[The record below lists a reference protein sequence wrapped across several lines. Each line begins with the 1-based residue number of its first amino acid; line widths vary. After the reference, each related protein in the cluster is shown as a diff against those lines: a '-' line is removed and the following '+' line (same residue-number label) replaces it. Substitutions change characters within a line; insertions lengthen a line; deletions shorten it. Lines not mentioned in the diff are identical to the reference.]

1 MMKLNIQ
8 TAQAIVKR
16 TMQIIPNSV
25 NVMDEQGIII
35 ASGDPNRLGERHT
48 GAVIV
53 LRHHQAVEIDE
64 KLAKQWNYEAR
75 EGLNLPIRYLG
86 KTIGVVGI
94 SGSPEGVRHYAEL
107 VTMAAELIV
116 EQAVVLETERWQR
129 RYKEEF
135 IRQLL
140 KGSLDKEQT
149 EQQAH
154 FFNINPDQALA
165 VIIIKLNKPTSAEL
179 QTVLLHLEQQQ
190 EHTTVVVVDLDKLV
204 LLLPAEELRYHQK
217 RKTLSQL
224 FPTQATKMD
233 YRMVIG
239 CQVSHFVEAH
249 FSYQSA
255 LHTLTYAENNHT
267 KKQIICFEDYRL
279 QALLADFSR
288 SWQAKELFTPVQQL
302 ISQDEKSVLFK
313 SLQQYF
319 LSNCDLVHASEKLF
333 IHPNTLRYRLERIEQ
348 ITSLSFN
355 KIEDKFI
362 LYLGTILTH

>member
-1 MMKLNIQ
+1 MMKLDKQ

-16 TMQIIPNSV
+16 TMQIIPNAV

-35 ASGDPNRLGERHT
+35 ASGDPSRVGERHT

-53 LRHHQAVEIDE
+53 LRSNQAVEIDE

-86 KTIGVVGI
+86 NTIGVIGI
-94 SGSPEGVRHYAEL
+94 SGAPQAVRHYAEL

-116 EQAVVLETERWQR
+116 EQAIVLETERWQR

-140 KGSLDKEQT
+140 KGSLNKEQT
-149 EQQAH
+149 EQQAR
-154 FFNINPDQALA
+154 FFNLNPVQTLA
-165 VIIIKLNKPTSAEL
+165 AIIIKLNKPTSEDL

-190 EHTTVVVVDLDKLV
+190 PNATVVVVGLDKLV
-204 LLLPAEELRYHQK
+204 LLLPAEELLQRQK
-217 RKTLSQL
+217 QKTLNQL
-224 FPTQATKMD
+224 FPSQMAETD

-239 CQVSHFVEAH
+239 CLVEHFVEAH

-255 LHTLTYAENNHT
+255 LHTLAYAENNHT

-279 QALLADFSR
+279 QALLADFSH
-288 SWQAKELFTPVQQL
+288 SWQAKELFTPVQHL
-302 ISQDEKSVLFK
+302 ISQDEKNVLFK

-333 IHPNTLRYRLERIEQ
+333 IHQNTLRYRLERIEQ

-362 LYLGTILTH
+362 LYLGAILTP